1 MCVTQI
7 SPMPSSS
14 ASTFGKSTTSISIRR
29 RPFVFLSNLLRR
41 RKVLEI
47 DDMMFERG
55 NREMNQRARSEPSV
69 ISYSCTQMNA
79 ATKAASPS
87 ISTLTL
93 TPGRCRDIDQDMQ
106 ALRLSRQDN
115 PFVQKI
121 LASRESLVDTLDDTV
136 SDDAILMSQE
146 FNPELESD
154 PFTLP
159 EVQEHMIRSPPP
171 TTWPRSPHFS
181 IFNFSQENVLTVSSQ
196 SSEEDAPNSRS
207 RLNEIFSPNRQI
219 QVTTAE
225 ISPAPNMSKSRN
237 CVMLKEHGG
246 TALPRPHSAHHCESD
261 RSTIPR
267 PLSHYEGP
275 LSVRNFK

>member
-1 MCVTQI
+1 M
-7 SPMPSSS
+7 
-14 ASTFGKSTTSISIRR
+14 
-29 RPFVFLSNLLRR
+29 
-41 RKVLEI
+41 
-47 DDMMFERG
+47 
-55 NREMNQRARSEPSV
+55 